1 LYARKRTNIRRNKMA
16 TFTRTNPT
24 AVARGTIQRNTAQS
38 VYKVV
43 LSGGIAAL
51 ATDAAAAKVTDALGS
66 FAGLIQVKSD
76 GSEIYMVV
84 DRVNATIGAVA
95 GAIAQVLD
103 TGTFTVSG
111 GVATLSTAA
120 TVTVTEPTDLE
131 GM

>member
-1 LYARKRTNIRRNKMA
+1 MA

-24 AVARGTIQRNTAQS
+24 AVARGTIQRNNAQS

-43 LSGGIAAL
+43 LSGGIAVVAS
-51 ATDAAAAKVTDALGS
+51 DAAAAKVTDALGS
-66 FAGLIQVKSD
+66 FAGIIQVKSD
-76 GSEIYMVV
+76 GSELFLVV

-111 GVATLSTAA
+111 GTATLSDTQ
-120 TVTVTEPTDLE
+120 TVIVTERTDLE

>member
-1 LYARKRTNIRRNKMA
+1 MA

-24 AVARGTIQRNTAQS
+24 AVARGTIQRNNAQS

-43 LSGGIAAL
+43 LSGSGLAVAASN
-51 ATDAAAAKVTDALGS
+51 AAAAKISDALGS
-66 FAGLIQVKSD
+66 FAGLIQFKSD
-76 GSEIYMVV
+76 GNEIYMVV

-111 GVATLSTAA
+111 GVATLSTSA

>member
-1 LYARKRTNIRRNKMA
+1 MA

-111 GVATLSTAA
+111 GVATLSTSA

>member
-1 LYARKRTNIRRNKMA
+1 MA

-95 GAIAQVLD
+95 GVIAQVLD

-120 TVTVTEPTDLE
+120 TVTVTEETDLE
-131 GM
+131 AI

>member
-1 LYARKRTNIRRNKMA
+1 MA

-103 TGTFTVSG
+103 SGTFTVSG
-111 GVATLSTAA
+111 GVATLSTSA

>member
-1 LYARKRTNIRRNKMA
+1 MA

-111 GVATLSTAA
+111 GVATLSDSN
-120 TVTVTEPTDLE
+120 TVTVTEPSSLE
-131 GM
+131 AR

>member
-1 LYARKRTNIRRNKMA
+1 MA

-24 AVARGTIQRNTAQS
+24 AVARGTIQRNNAQS

-43 LSGGIAAL
+43 LGGGLAAL

-66 FAGLIQVKSD
+66 FAGVIQVKSD
-76 GSEIYMVV
+76 GTELFLVV

-111 GVATLSTAA
+111 GVATLSTSA

>member
-1 LYARKRTNIRRNKMA
+1 MA

>member
-1 LYARKRTNIRRNKMA
+1 MA

-24 AVARGTIQRNTAQS
+24 AVARGTIQRNNAQS

-43 LSGGIAAL
+43 LSGGLAAL

-76 GSEIYMVV
+76 GAEIYMVV

-95 GAIAQVLD
+95 GVIAQVLD

-120 TVTVTEPTDLE
+120 TVTVTEETDLE
-131 GM
+131 AI

>member
-1 LYARKRTNIRRNKMA
+1 MA

-24 AVARGTIQRNTAQS
+24 AVARGTIQRNNAQS

-43 LSGGIAAL
+43 LSGGLAAL

-111 GVATLSTAA
+111 GTATLSDSQ
-120 TVTVTEPTDLE
+120 TVIVTERTDLE
-131 GM
+131 NM

>member
-1 LYARKRTNIRRNKMA
+1 MA

-43 LSGGIAAL
+43 LSGSGLAVA
-51 ATDAAAAKVTDALGS
+51 ATDAAAAKISDALGS
-66 FAGLIQVKSD
+66 ITGTFQFKST
-76 GSEIYMVV
+76 GNEIYMIV
-84 DRVNATIGAVA
+84 DRVNTSIGVVA

-103 TGTFTVSG
+103 TGAYTVSG
-111 GVATLSTAA
+111 GVATLSDSQ

>member
-1 LYARKRTNIRRNKMA
+1 MA

-43 LSGGIAAL
+43 LSGGIAAI
-51 ATDAAAAKVTDALGS
+51 ASDAAAAKVTDALGS
-66 FAGLIQVKSD
+66 FAGIIQVKSD

-95 GAIAQVLD
+95 TAIAQVRE
-103 TGTFTVSG
+103 TNGFTVTSTNPNG
-111 GVATLSTAA
+111 GVATLSDSNTI
-120 TVTVTEPTDLE
+120 TVTEPTDLE

>member
-1 LYARKRTNIRRNKMA
+1 MA

-24 AVARGTIQRNTAQS
+24 AVARGTIQRNNAQS

-43 LSGGIAAL
+43 LGGGLAAL

-66 FAGLIQVKSD
+66 FAGVIQVKSD
-76 GSEIYMVV
+76 GTELFLVV

-111 GVATLSTAA
+111 GVATLSDSN
-120 TVTVTEPTDLE
+120 TVTVTEPSSLE
-131 GM
+131 AM

>member
-1 LYARKRTNIRRNKMA
+1 MA

-43 LSGGIAAL
+43 LSGGIAAI
-51 ATDAAAAKVTDALGS
+51 ASDAAAAKVTDALGS
-66 FAGLIQVKSD
+66 FAGIIQVKSD

-95 GAIAQVLD
+95 GAIAQVLEVEN
-103 TGTFTVSG
+103 GTFTVSG
-111 GVATLSTAA
+111 GVATLSTSA

>member
-1 LYARKRTNIRRNKMA
+1 MA
-16 TFTRTNPT
+16 SFTRSNPT
-24 AVARGTIQRNTAQS
+24 AVARGTIQRNNAQS

-43 LSGGIAAL
+43 LSGGIAAR
-51 ATDAAAAKVTDALGS
+51 ASDAAAAKVTDALGS
-66 FAGLIQVKSD
+66 FAGVIQVKSD
-76 GSEIYMVV
+76 GSELYLVV

-103 TGTFTVSG
+103 TAAFTVSG

>member
-1 LYARKRTNIRRNKMA
+1 MA

-76 GSEIYMVV
+76 GAEIYMVV

-103 TGTFTVSG
+103 SGVFTVTG